1 MELDLTQE
9 RQEAHMIIDV
19 LPQEKLHAVRTLLD
33 SLIEPL
39 SKSLAMAPLDD
50 EELNSDTI
58 ASIER
63 ARISLRSGE
72 GIPHD
77 EIRREFGL

>member
-1 MELDLTQE
+1 MESNLTQE
-9 RQEAHMIIDV
+9 RREAHRMIDA

-33 SLIEPL
+33 SLVEPL
-39 SKSLAMAPLDD
+39 SKSLEMAPLDD

-63 ARISLRSGE
+63 ARISLERGE

>member
-1 MELDLTQE
+1 MELDLSQE
-9 RQEAHMIIDV
+9 RQEAHLLIDV

-33 SLIEPL
+33 VLVEPL
-39 SKSLAMAPLDD
+39 SKSLAMAPADD

-58 ASIER
+58 AAIQR
-63 ARISLRSGE
+63 ARISLERGE

>member
-1 MELDLTQE
+1 MELDLSQE
-9 RQEAHMIIDV
+9 RQEAHLLIDV

-33 SLIEPL
+33 VLVEPL
-39 SKSLAMAPLDD
+39 SKSLAIAPDDD

-63 ARISLRSGE
+63 ARFAPTRRRHISR
-72 GIPHD
+72 
-77 EIRREFGL
+77 

>member
-1 MELDLTQE
+1 MELDLSQE
-9 RQEAHMIIDV
+9 RQEAHLLIDV

-33 SLIEPL
+33 VLVEPL
-39 SKSLAMAPLDD
+39 SKSLAMAPADD

-63 ARISLRSGE
+63 ARISLERGE
-72 GIPHD
+72 GIPHE